1 MTITLKPRPLGT
13 QTPYNPN
20 AYVRGGAPLN
30 VAKATQALGY
40 ATATTPKPA
49 APRPPMSAQQPA
61 NAPST
66 ASPAAAPT
74 VQQAYDASTDPV
86 LQQIRALTGKGRAAA
101 ESGAAAARKQL
112 AISYGDDALA
122 RLFGDDAT
130 AAAARNNPFSVAAEL
145 ARAYKRNDEDIVEDY
160 NKRNLFYSGARGK
173 AHSREAENYQRRSF
187 MAESEKQQ
195 RLAAIQA
202 ELMQQLLGYDR
213 EDIEGLQGAYG
224 RASDRALQFGI
235 DPGAGAAGTS
245 GVAGPASTPAT
256 SAGVTDFGFGPASE
270 YAGAGIPAAV
280 LEEVLAGRPVRTG
293 RQLFAI

>member
-1 MTITLKPRPLGT
+1 MAITLQPRPLGRR
-13 QTPYNPN
+13 PYNPA

-40 ATATTPKPA
+40 ATATNLKPA
-49 APRPPMSAQQPA
+49 APRPPVQAQQPA

-66 ASPAAAPT
+66 SSPAQAPT
-74 VQQAYDASTDPV
+74 VQQAYDASTDPI

-112 AISYGDDALA
+112 AIQYGDDTLA
-122 RLFGDDAT
+122 RLFGDDNTAT
-130 AAAARNNPFSVAAEL
+130 AARNNPFSVAAEL
-145 ARAYKRNDEDIVEDY
+145 ARAYKRNDEDIVENY

-173 AHSREAENYQRRSF
+173 AHSREAEDYQRRTF

-235 DPGAGAAGTS
+235 DPGAGATGAS
-245 GVAGPASTPAT
+245 GVAGPASTPAP
-256 SAGVTDFGFGPASE
+256 SSGVTDFGFGPAAD
-270 YAGAGIPAAV
+270 YQGAGIPAAV
-280 LEEVLAGRPVRTG
+280 LEELLAGRPAVRSP
-293 RQLFAI
+293 RQIAI